1 MNINSIG
8 GYGQYSNQMNESKN
22 EAEKALEKIA
32 VMHDI
37 SSLDG
42 ANQMIMDGIRQ
53 EFDTLSAG
61 IQNSNE
67 FTGMMRIA
75 DNALQNITKQ
85 TDELSAM
92 SVRYNNA
99 ALSSDDKSIMRRQA
113 QGVVAS
119 INQTLS
125 TTTYN
130 GKRIMSGEEMGVHD
144 GQSLIRV
151 TLNSPNTSN
160 LNIEDP
166 DSMKDFSKSIH
177 RTLSDIGSTQNQ
189 LEVSVNKNADRMV
202 SYAKVYDDNFD
213 MGQQVMKLE
222 KEKLLMQSSQ
232 FAQSMST
239 EVLQKQIL
247 GVLQ

>member
-8 GYGQYSNQMNESKN
+8 GYGQYNNQINDSRT
-22 EAEKALEKIA
+22 EADNILEKIS
-32 VMHDI
+32 VMSDI
-37 SSLDG
+37 SSLD
-42 ANQMIMDGIRQ
+42 ASNQMIMDGLRS
-53 EFDTLSAG
+53 EFDTLTAG

-75 DNALQNITKQ
+75 DNSLQNITQQ
-85 TDELSAM
+85 TDQLSAM

-99 ALSSDDKSIMRRQA
+99 ALSSDDRAMLRRESQSI
-113 QGVVAS
+113 VES

-130 GKRIMSGEEMGVHD
+130 GKRIMGGDEMGVHT
-144 GQSLIRV
+144 GSSLVRIN
-151 TLNSPNTSN
+151 LDSPNTSS
-160 LNIEDP
+160 LSIEDP
-166 DSMKDFSKSIH
+166 ESLKDFSKSVH

-189 LEVSVNKNADRMV
+189 LESSVNVNTSKMLNAANMY
-202 SYAKVYDDNFD
+202 SNTFD
-213 MGQQVMKLE
+213 LPEQVVRLE

-239 EVLQKQIL
+239 EVIQKQIL